1 MRSFQ
6 IKMVTQLE
14 RGEFKSINLKND
26 IFVKWLVGYMVDTR
40 KPFRVIDMGSGI
52 TKVTLEG
59 LVCPH
64 CEGKGFFDH
73 ESECLNGCGV
83 AAEGRRAA

>member
-59 LVCPH
+59 SVCPH
-64 CEGKGFFDH
+64 CDGTGFIDNQ
-73 ESECLNGCGV
+73 SECLNECHDV
-83 AAEGRRAA
+83 VETKKAA